1 MARQKRTST
10 YQCKIRI
17 REGLRGRL
25 KGEAQKNQTTFSGE
39 IIDRLERSFAA
50 DLARSLEEVA
60 ADLVTRAR
68 KRKLEPAE

>member
-1 MARQKRTST
+1 MPRQKRTPT

-25 KGEAQKNQTTFSGE
+25 KGEATKNQTTFSGE
-39 IIDRLERSFAA
+39 IIDRLERSFAP

-60 ADLVTRAR
+60 ADLVTLAR